1 MPGED
6 AVLLCERCEKE
17 LDRGDHLIYSLE
29 APMFCNSCRE
39 ELQVLA
45 DWDEDLAER
54 FLKDQYDTYVRA
66 LEEISWKADQG

>member
-1 MPGED
+1 
-6 AVLLCERCEKE
+6 
-17 LDRGDHLIYSLE
+17 
-29 APMFCNSCRE
+29 MFCNSCRE
-39 ELQVLA
+39 ELQALA